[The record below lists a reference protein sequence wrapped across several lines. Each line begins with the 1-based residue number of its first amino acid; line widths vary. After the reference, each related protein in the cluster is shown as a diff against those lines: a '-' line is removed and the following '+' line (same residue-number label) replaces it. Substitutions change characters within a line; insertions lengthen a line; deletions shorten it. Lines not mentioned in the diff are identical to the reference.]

1 MSMDFGRFGLAAAP
15 SGGRPARLRRPMTAV
30 FWTVG
35 AIVTPLLLAMIVLG
49 AAAILRPRE

>member
-1 MSMDFGRFGLAAAP
+1 
-15 SGGRPARLRRPMTAV
+15 MTAV